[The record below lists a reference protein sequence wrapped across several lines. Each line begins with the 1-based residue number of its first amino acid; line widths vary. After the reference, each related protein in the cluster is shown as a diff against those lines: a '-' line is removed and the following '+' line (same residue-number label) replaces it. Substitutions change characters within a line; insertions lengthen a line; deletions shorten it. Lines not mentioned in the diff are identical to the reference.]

1 MTTIFLKTL
10 YEKQLKMLSK
20 LERSDPKAEQELLE
34 KLLALVERE
43 TVVVR
48 QMLSERA
55 VVIERESFF
64 DSSADNYGISISKN
78 LNNGQPMY
86 IARLPF
92 LLPNRRTAATDFKR
106 TIAKSFRAALRKFC
120 IENGVKPLERA
131 SVTFTLFY
139 KETSRQRP
147 DADNIEIS
155 AILNQLTGLL
165 IADDNA
171 GCCDLHILSRQ
182 TDGLCPSYTQIVI
195 SSRTED

>member
-20 LERSDPKAEQELLE
+20 LERSNPEAEQELLE

-106 TIAKSFRAALRKFC
+106 TIAKSFRAALKKYC
-120 IENGVKPLERA
+120 IENGVAPFDRA

-139 KETSRQRP
+139 KETVRQRP

-165 IADDNA
+165 IADDNSA
-171 GCCDLHILSRQ
+171 CCDLHILSRQ
-182 TDGLCPSYTQIVI
+182 TADMRPSFTQIEI

>member
-64 DSSADNYGISISKN
+64 DSSADNYGISIIKN
-78 LNNGQPMY
+78 LNNGHPVY

-120 IENGVKPLERA
+120 VENGVTPIERA

-171 GCCDLHILSRQ
+171 GCCHLHIPSRQ
-182 TDGLCPSYTQIVI
+182 TDGLCPSYTQIII

>member
-48 QMLSERA
+48 QMLSECA

-64 DSSADNYGISISKN
+64 DSSADNYGISIIKN
-78 LNNGQPMY
+78 LNNGHPVY

-120 IENGVKPLERA
+120 VENGVTPIERA

-171 GCCDLHILSRQ
+171 GCCHLHIPSRQ
-182 TDGLCPSYTQIVI
+182 TDGLCPSYTQIII